1 MGCFVGLWWHRLK
14 AWKIS
19 EAIHFIIPSSI
30 NLLFLKSAVKIHLKT
45 FVACLLS
52 LYCTNALYKLL
63 LMSICTQ
70 VTSMQSR
77 KNHTQVFHGKKGP
90 IIYLFLWRNYST
102 ILPPLM
108 PWRRSVLYEVN
119 NWFLKKK
126 YFEILHYFRRWIKC
140 LLDGIISKFTGGK
153 CRQWLKK

>member
-19 EAIHFIIPSSI
+19 EAIHWIIPSSI

-77 KNHTQVFHGKKGP
+77 KKSYSSFPWKKGP
-90 IIYLFLWRNYST
+90 NHLFISLKELLYYTSSIDAMTEICPLWSKQ
-102 ILPPLM
+102 L
-108 PWRRSVLYEVN
+108 V
-119 NWFLKKK
+119 FLKK